1 MTTTKTSSIRTL
13 ALAGSALLLSSGAAL
28 AQTPY
33 NSTQSQSQTQQ
44 QPSQQQE
51 AIGAILGALFGDRL
65 GVSTG
70 VDAQWAAGRRPLNTQ
85 RTQFYSR
92 IDADVRSGNLSSYAG
107 DRLKTDYDALVQLE
121 TRYGSD
127 GRFTAAERN
136 DLNDR
141 YSRLTQAVADGG
153 YGNDNGYGGGS
164 NNGYASVSGGRVEFE
179 ARVDTAV
186 RSRRLT
192 RTEGTR
198 LKYDYQALI
207 QVESGYLRDGS
218 LSARERDDLERR
230 LDVLDAR
237 VGDVQS
243 GGGYQD
249 NRTRLSAIERAV
261 STNGSGVG
269 RAEAADI
276 LVEVGDLTRL
286 EAAYSRTQ
294 PSSDDRAYL
303 ERRIGELEVRARIRR

>member
-1 MTTTKTSSIRTL
+1 
-13 ALAGSALLLSSGAAL
+13 
-28 AQTPY
+28 
-33 NSTQSQSQTQQ
+33 
-44 QPSQQQE
+44 
-51 AIGAILGALFGDRL
+51 
-65 GVSTG
+65 V
-70 VDAQWAAGRRPLNTQ
+70 GRR
-85 RTQFYSR
+85 
-92 IDADVRSGNLSSYAG
+92 SSSAEHPAHPVLQPHRCG
-107 DRLKTDYDALVQLE
+107 CPLKTDYDALVQLE

-127 GRFTAAERN
+127 GRFTATERN

-186 RSRRLT
+186 RNRRLT

-198 LKYDYQALI
+198 LKSDYQALI

-230 LDVLDAR
+230 LDALDAR
-237 VGDVQS
+237 VGDVGY
-243 GGGYQD
+243 GGGSTAPLD
-249 NRTRLSAIERAV
+249 NRTRLANIERAL
-261 STNGSGVG
+261 STNASAIG
-269 RAEAADI
+269 RTEAADI
-276 LVEVGDLTRL
+276 AVEHGDLVRL
-286 EAAYSRTQ
+286 EAAYARSQ

-303 ERRIGELEVRARIRR
+303 DRRIGELELRARIRR

>member
-13 ALAGSALLLSSGAAL
+13 ALATSALLLSSGAAL

-33 NSTQSQSQTQQ
+33 NSTQSQSQQ

-85 RTQFYSR
+85 RNQFYSR
-92 IDADVRSGNLSSYAG
+92 IDADVRSGTLSSYAG

-121 TRYGSD
+121 TRYSSD
-127 GRFTAAERN
+127 GRFTATERN

-153 YGNDNGYGGGS
+153 YGNDGGS
-164 NNGYASVSGGRVEFE
+164 GNGYASVSGGRVEFE
-179 ARVDTAV
+179 ARVDAAV
-186 RSRRLT
+186 RARRLT

-198 LKYDYQALI
+198 LKSDYQALI

-230 LDVLDAR
+230 LDALDAR

-249 NRTRLSAIERAV
+249 NRTRLSAIERAA
-261 STNGSGVG
+261 STGGSGIG
-269 RAEAADI
+269 RPEAADI
-276 LVEVGDLTRL
+276 LVEVGDLVRL
-286 EAAYSRTQ
+286 EAAYSRTS

-303 ERRIGELEVRARIRR
+303 DRRIGELEVRARIRR

>member
-13 ALAGSALLLSSGAAL
+13 ALATSALLLSSGAAL

-33 NSTQSQSQTQQ
+33 NSTQSQTQQ

-121 TRYGSD
+121 ARYGSD

-230 LDVLDAR
+230 LDALDAR

>member
-1 MTTTKTSSIRTL
+1 MTTTKTSAIRTL
-13 ALAGSALLLSSGAAL
+13 ALATSALLLSSGAAL

-33 NSTQSQSQTQQ
+33 YSNQTQTQQ

-121 TRYGSD
+121 ARYGSD

-153 YGNDNGYGGGS
+153 YGNDGGS
-164 NNGYASVSGGRVEFE
+164 GNGYASVADGRIEFE
-179 ARVDTAV
+179 ARVDAAV
-186 RSRRLT
+186 RNRRLA

-198 LKYDYQALI
+198 LKSDYQALI

-230 LDVLDAR
+230 LDALDAR

-249 NRTRLSAIERAV
+249 NRTRLSAIERAA

-286 EAAYSRTQ
+286 EAAYSRSQ

>member
-13 ALAGSALLLSSGAAL
+13 ALATSALLLSSGAAL

-33 NSTQSQSQTQQ
+33 NSTQSQTQQ

-85 RTQFYSR
+85 RNQFYSR

-136 DLNDR
+136 DLNGR

-153 YGNDNGYGGGS
+153 YGSDGGS
-164 NNGYASVSGGRVEFE
+164 NNGYASVAGGRVEFE
-179 ARVDTAV
+179 ARVDAAV
-186 RSRRLT
+186 RNRRLT

-198 LKYDYQALI
+198 LKSDYQALI

-230 LDVLDAR
+230 LDALDAR
-237 VGDVQS
+237 VGDVGY
-243 GGGYQD
+243 GGGTTAPLD
-249 NRTRLSAIERAV
+249 NRTRLSNIERAL
-261 STNGSGVG
+261 SNNASAIG
-269 RAEAADI
+269 RTEAADI
-276 LVEVGDLTRL
+276 AVEHGDLVRL
-286 EAAYSRTQ
+286 EAAYARSQ

-303 ERRIGELEVRARIRR
+303 DRRIGELELRARIRR